1 MSPRPS
7 TDREC
12 PCPPGCGLRD
22 RRGVDPLRPGLN
34 LRPQLLADGLTDAE
48 LRALRRRG
56 VLTAVR
62 PGAYVRGPRPD
73 DAAALHLLAVH
84 AALPRLGA
92 DTVLSHISAAV
103 VHGLPLWSVR
113 LDRVHATRSRVSGAR
128 RSGVVHLYAAAL
140 DPDEVTVVGGL
151 AVTTVARTVGDLG
164 RLLPFDRALV
174 PADGALHQGLVTR
187 DELVEMLARRPRRP
201 RNAAARRV
209 VAFADGGAESPG
221 ETRSR
226 VAIRRAGLP
235 APVLQHALIGTRTDF
250 YWEEFRTVG
259 EFDGKI
265 KYGRLIRPGQAPG
278 DAVFTEKRREDALRD
293 QGLEV
298 VRWVWDELDTF
309 DEVAA
314 RVRRAFARR
323 RP

>member
-1 MSPRPS
+1 M
-7 TDREC
+7 
-12 PCPPGCGLRD
+12 
-22 RRGVDPLRPGLN
+22 DPLRPGLN

-48 LRALRRRG
+48 LRGFRRRG

-62 PGAYVRGPRPD
+62 PGAYVRGSRPD
-73 DAAALHLLAVH
+73 DAVAHHLLAIR

-92 DTVLSHISAAV
+92 DTVISHTSAAV
-103 VHGLPLWSVR
+103 VHGLPLWSVP
-113 LDRVHATRSRVSGAR
+113 LDRVHATRNRVSGAR
-128 RSGVVHLYAAAL
+128 RSGVVQLHAAAL
-140 DPDEVTVVGGL
+140 DPHEVTVVGGL
-151 AVTTVARTVGDLG
+151 LVTTVARTVGDLG

-174 PADGALHQGLVTR
+174 PADGALHQRLVTR
-187 DELVEMLARRPRRP
+187 DELVEMLGRRPRRP

-209 VAFADGGAESPG
+209 VAFAHGGAETPG

-235 APVLQHALIGTRTDF
+235 APVLQHAVIGTRTDF

-265 KYGRLIRPGQAPG
+265 KYGRLLRPGQEPG
-278 DAVFTEKRREDALRD
+278 DVVFAEKRREDALRD
-293 QGLEV
+293 HGLEV